1 MGKTKM
7 SHQQHE
13 SNSWII
19 SMIVVVVVVVIAV
32 ALAIWHQHREL
43 SDTDFR
49 PTAIEYR
56 VHH

>member
-1 MGKTKM
+1 MSKTKV
-7 SHQQHE
+7 SHQQQE

-19 SMIVVVVVVVIAV
+19 SMIIVVVVVVVVV
-32 ALAIWHQHREL
+32 ALAIWNQHREL
-43 SDTDFR
+43 SDTAPR

>member
-1 MGKTKM
+1 MSKTKVP
-7 SHQQHE
+7 HQQQE

-19 SMIVVVVVVVIAV
+19 SMIIVVVVVVIAV

-43 SDTDFR
+43 SNTDFR

>member
-1 MGKTKM
+1 MSKTKTLR
-7 SHQQHE
+7 QQHE

-19 SMIVVVVVVVIAV
+19 SMIVVVVIVVIAV
-32 ALAIWHQHREL
+32 ALAIWSQHREL
-43 SDTDFR
+43 SDAAPR